1 MSQHWDKSKVLGR
14 LPDEAAARWGDREAL
29 TFQDR
34 RWTFTE
40 VNAEINRVARG
51 LLALGVQPREHVCIW
66 LNNCPEWIF
75 LMFAIARIGAVH
87 IPVNT
92 RFRTADLQYILQQSD
107 CSTLITHESSGPIDY
122 LAMVRELI
130 PHEGQAGDAI
140 THGDYPLLKR
150 LIIKSERE
158 HAGTVSWAGLL
169 QAGEAVPQAEVDA
182 RSAAVTA
189 EDTLYIM
196 YTSGTTGFPKGVL
209 RNHALIQN
217 QVDRGK
223 VTRTSEHDVFLN
235 YLPLFHLFGYVD
247 GPMMSMLFGNRQIVT
262 ETFDPAEAM
271 ALVENERV
279 TQVHGFE
286 THLKDLMDEQER
298 HPRDISSL
306 RVGIFAVGMQSAV
319 PVAHKA
325 GKVLAPMKTITAYGM
340 TEVGQNATLSD
351 LDSSEEQ
358 RCETSG
364 YPSPGYEVRVIDPLT
379 GEEQPHDVPGE
390 IIVRTY
396 NLMQGYYKKPEETT
410 RVVDAE
416 GWFHTGDT
424 GYLRPDGYMR
434 FIGRYKDML
443 KIGGENVDPMEVEGH
458 LLGHAGVHKVSVVGL
473 PDERLTEVPVAFVQP
488 KPGSGL
494 TPQDVIDF
502 CRGKIASFKIPRHV
516 VFVEDFPMTP
526 SGKVQKVKLRE
537 QARESIRS
545 G

>member
-1 MSQHWDKSKVLGR
+1 MSQYWDKTRTLGR

-29 TFQDR
+29 TFHDR
-34 RWTFTE
+34 RWTFSE

-51 LLALGVQPREHVCIW
+51 LMALGIQPKEHVCIW
-66 LNNCPEWIF
+66 LNNCPEWVF
-75 LMFAIARIGAVH
+75 TMFAIARIGAVH

-92 RFRTADLQYILQQSD
+92 RFRTADLKYILQQSD
-107 CSTLITHESSGPIDY
+107 CTTLITHDTSGPIDY
-122 LAMVRELI
+122 LGMTRELI
-130 PHEGQAGDAI
+130 PHEGQSGDAI
-140 THGDYPLLKR
+140 AQPDYPHLKR
-150 LIIKSERE
+150 LVIKSEQE
-158 HAGTVSWAGLL
+158 HAGTVPWARLL
-169 QAGEAVPQAEVDA
+169 ADGEAVSQAEVDA

-189 EDTLYIM
+189 EDILYIM

-209 RNHALIQN
+209 RNHSLIQN
-217 QVDRGK
+217 QIDRCRNTG
-223 VTRTSEHDVFLN
+223 TTDRDVFLN

-247 GPMMSMLFGNRQIVT
+247 GPMMSMLFGTRQIIT
-262 ETFDPAEAM
+262 ETFDPAQAM
-271 ALVENERV
+271 DLVESEGV

-298 HPRDISSL
+298 RPRDISTL
-306 RVGIFAVGMQSAV
+306 RAGIFAVGMQSAV

-325 GKVLAPMKTITAYGM
+325 GRVLAPMKTITAYGM
-340 TEVGQNATLSD
+340 TEIGQNATLSD
-351 LDSSEEQ
+351 LESTEEQ

-364 YPSPGYEVRVIDPLT
+364 YPSPGYEVRVIDPET
-379 GEEQPHDVPGE
+379 GQDQPPGIPGE

-396 NLMQGYYKKPEETT
+396 NIMQGYYKKPEETAK
-410 RVVDAE
+410 VLDAE

-424 GYLRPDGYMR
+424 GYLREDGYLR

-458 LLGHAGVHKVSVVGL
+458 LLGHEGVYKVSVVGL

-488 KPGSGL
+488 RPGTGL
-494 TPQDVIDF
+494 RPQDVIDF

-516 VFVEDFPMTP
+516 VFVEDFPMTA

-537 QARESIRS
+537 QAMQAIRPD
-545 G
+545 